1 MLFAAL
7 GIPIYGIRE
16 ISKTTNSFKI
26 RSKVFSEIISIHF
39 ITSIFCI
46 LIYLFIITF
55 FDRFH
60 QNSTI
65 YLFGAFYIFI
75 NTFSIEW
82 FFNGLSEFKYIAIR
96 SVLIR
101 FFFLIGLF
109 LLVKKSSDVFWYFS
123 LNVMVLFIN
132 NLVNIYY
139 LRKKV
144 RYTLQNLN
152 LKIHLKPLL
161 IIFLST
167 LAISLYILIDT
178 LILGFLKADNYV
190 GYYTVASK
198 LNKVPLTFLIALG
211 GVLIP
216 QLSKAADEKDM
227 VNFQKLIH
235 KSFDFVIML
244 GVPLTLVLFLFS
256 KELILLFSGKE
267 FLPAI
272 NSMRVM
278 TSVSLLIGLS
288 NIFGLQILTPLGND
302 KKFLIAVTFGTITS
316 LLLNFILIPIFAD
329 LGAAITNLFSE
340 IMVTLIT
347 GYFASKIIDI
357 SSSLKALT
365 LQIIYYIP
373 VLILGICLNQFIDSS
388 FINIIV
394 ILLFTLLTFIVINF
408 KILKTPLALEALQY
422 AYQKLGYGKI

>member
-1 MLFAAL
+1 
-7 GIPIYGIRE
+7 
-16 ISKTTNSFKI
+16 
-26 RSKVFSEIISIHF
+26 
-39 ITSIFCI
+39 
-46 LIYLFIITF
+46 
-55 FDRFH
+55 
-60 QNSTI
+60 
-65 YLFGAFYIFI
+65 
-75 NTFSIEW
+75 
-82 FFNGLSEFKYIAIR
+82 
-96 SVLIR
+96 
-101 FFFLIGLF
+101 
-109 LLVKKSSDVFWYFS
+109 
-123 LNVMVLFIN
+123 MVLFIN